1 MGTMKTIIAD
11 HNGLSREGLKSLL
24 NKLNAGSECI
34 EADDF
39 QSVMGL
45 LVEHH
50 DVGLLV
56 AELKVVSPSGLED
69 LQMLKERWPHLN
81 IALMTES
88 QDIITM
94 RDAFSIGVV
103 GYLLKSESTVVLEQA
118 FKLILAGGVYVSE
131 RFICEPMIETENHV
145 LDTLTP
151 RQKQVLELLADG
163 LSNKE
168 IGRLLALAEG
178 TVKAHVAALLKVI
191 GVKNRTQAANWA
203 RDRNLV

>member
-1 MGTMKTIIAD
+1 MKIIIAD

-24 NKLNAGSECI
+24 SKLNAGSECI

-39 QSVMGL
+39 QSVMSL
-45 LVEHH
+45 LIEHH

-56 AELKVVSPSGLED
+56 GELRVVSPSGLNE
-69 LQMLKERWPHLN
+69 LKTLKERWPHLN
-81 IALMTES
+81 VALMTES

-118 FKLILAGGVYVSE
+118 FRLILAGGVYVSE
-131 RFICEPMIETENHV
+131 RFIYEPMVEAEHQV

>member
-1 MGTMKTIIAD
+1 MKIIIAD

-24 NKLNAGSECI
+24 SKIKCGAECI

-39 QSVMGL
+39 QSVMGFL
-45 LVEHH
+45 IEHH

-56 AELKVVSPSGLED
+56 AELSVVAPAGLED
-69 LQMLKERWPHLN
+69 LRMLRERWPHLN
-81 IALMTES
+81 IVLMTES

-94 RDAFSIGVV
+94 RDAFSVGVT
-103 GYLLKSESTVVLEQA
+103 GYLLKSESTTVLEQA
-118 FKLILAGGVYVSE
+118 FNLILAGGVYVSE
-131 RFICEPMIETENHV
+131 RFICEPVIETDQGV
-145 LDTLTP
+145 LDNLTP

-203 RDRNLV
+203 RDKNIV